1 MTTVIMINQITSPTN
16 LRPFAVGKHVRTT
29 VWVLVA
35 LLFTFRLSAQQKTQA
50 TMMEKQSGIETATF
64 GSGCFW
70 CTEAIFLN
78 VEGVT
83 KVESG
88 YTGGKVKNPTYKEV
102 CSGLTGHAEVI
113 QLQFD
118 PKVISYD
125 QLLEIFWKTHDPTTL
140 NQQGA
145 DVGTQYRS
153 VVYYHNEEQ
162 KEKAEYYK
170 KEVDKSGA
178 YEKPIVTEVSAASIF
193 YPAEDYHQEYY
204 QNNKNTNPYCSIV
217 IRNTGGGYSKS
228 FKPEAGRQDGLEVYS
243 LF

>member
-1 MTTVIMINQITSPTN
+1 MRTFWLAAFAGVTALISCGQNNNQNLKMNTVKTSEKKEPT
-16 LRPFAVGKHVRTT
+16 
-29 VWVLVA
+29 
-35 LLFTFRLSAQQKTQA
+35 FTGTPD
-50 TMMEKQSGIETATF
+50 TATF
-64 GSGCFW
+64 GTGCFW

-170 KEVDKSGA
+170 KRLEEEKAFD
-178 YEKPIVTEVSAASIF
+178 KPIVTEISPIAKF
-193 YPAEDYHQEYY
+193 YKAEDYHQNYY
-204 QNNKNTNPYCSIV
+204 NLNNNAPYCAYV
-217 IRNTGGGYSKS
+217 IQPKLEK
-228 FKPEAGRQDGLEVYS
+228 FKKAFKAVVKDPL
-243 LF
+243 

>member
-1 MTTVIMINQITSPTN
+1 
-16 LRPFAVGKHVRTT
+16 
-29 VWVLVA
+29 
-35 LLFTFRLSAQQKTQA
+35 
-50 TMMEKQSGIETATF
+50 MMEKQSGIETATF

-118 PKVISYD
+118 PEVISYD

-153 VVYYHNEEQ
+153 VIYYHNEEQ
-162 KEKAEYYK
+162 KEKAGYYK
-170 KEVDKSGA
+170 KRLEEEKAFD
-178 YEKPIVTEVSAASIF
+178 KPIVKEISPIAKF
-193 YPAEDYHQEYY
+193 YKAEDYHQNYY
-204 QNNKNTNPYCSIV
+204 NLNNNAPYCAYV
-217 IRNTGGGYSKS
+217 IQPKLEKFKKAFKS
-228 FKPEAGRQDGLEVYS
+228 VVKEPL
-243 LF
+243 